1 MKALLL
7 FLLLISKAVFAEQLG
22 LLDTFWQS
30 PDQIAKAQYDKG
42 NYQQSAD
49 LFEDKI
55 WRANALYKA
64 GEFAGAAD
72 IFNDL
77 EYHYNYG
84 NALAQQQKYAEA
96 IEAYQKVDKNSADY
110 ADVLHNLSITEKLL
124 KQQKQQQGDKQ
135 SDKQSDK
142 EEDKQGEEEG
152 EEEGDKEGDKE
163 GKEGEEG
170 DKEGDKERDKEDK
183 EGDKQGSKKE
193 DKEGDKESDKERYAQ
208 QKKQIDKQRLEQIFK
223 KVRTEPIK
231 FLQKKFLIDRELRQK
246 NKSKLIN
253 NQGQISW

>member
-49 LFEDKI
+49 LFEDKT

-124 KQQKQQQGDKQ
+124 KQQKQQQKQQQGDKQ
-135 SDKQSDK
+135 EDKQSDK

-152 EEEGDKEGDKE
+152 DKEEDKEGDKE
-163 GKEGEEG
+163 G
-170 DKEGDKERDKEDK
+170 DKEDK

-193 DKEGDKESDKERYAQ
+193 DKEGDKQQADKKYKIDKQ
-208 QKKQIDKQRLEQIFK
+208 QIDKQRLEQMFK

-231 FLQKKFLIDRELRQK
+231 FLQKKFLIDRQLRQE

>member
-64 GEFAGAAD
+64 GEFDRAAD

-124 KQQKQQQGDKQ
+124 KQQKQQQKQQQGDKQ
-135 SDKQSDK
+135 EDKEGDK

-152 EEEGDKEGDKE
+152 EEEGDKEEDK
-163 GKEGEEG
+163 EG
-170 DKEGDKERDKEDK
+170 DKEGDKEEDK

-193 DKEGDKESDKERYAQ
+193 DKEGDKQQAEKKYKIDKQ
-208 QKKQIDKQRLEQIFK
+208 QIDKQRLEQMFK

>member
-1 MKALLL
+1 MKVFLL
-7 FLLLISKAVFAEQLG
+7 FLLIYEAFFDEQLSP
-22 LLDTFWQS
+22 LDTFWQS
-30 PDQIAKAQYDKG
+30 LDQIAKAQYDKG

-49 LFEDKI
+49 LFEDKT

-124 KQQKQQQGDKQ
+124 KQQKQQQKQQQGDKQ
-135 SDKQSDK
+135 GDK

-152 EEEGDKEGDKE
+152 EEEGDKEGDKQE
-163 GKEGEEG
+163 DKEIYKEGDKEE
-170 DKEGDKERDKEDK
+170 DKEGDKQGDKKEDK
-183 EGDKQGSKKE
+183 EGDKQQADKKYKI
-193 DKEGDKESDKERYAQ
+193 DKQ
-208 QKKQIDKQRLEQIFK
+208 QIDKQRLEQMFK